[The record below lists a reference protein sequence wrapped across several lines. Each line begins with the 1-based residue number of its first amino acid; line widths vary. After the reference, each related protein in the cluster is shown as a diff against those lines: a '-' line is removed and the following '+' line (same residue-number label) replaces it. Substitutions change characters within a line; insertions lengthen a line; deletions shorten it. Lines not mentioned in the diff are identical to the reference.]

1 MDTRTS
7 SVMLALV
14 IVILVCMAILIGT
27 YATDLIEAHWRVKE

>member
-1 MDTRTS
+1 MDTRTR

-27 YATDLIEAHWRVKE
+27 YTTDLIGSSLAR

>member
-27 YATDLIEAHWRVKE
+27 CATDLIGSSLAR